1 MEKKLTAYE
10 QLAQAERES
19 AHTIEIEETVTGKRG
34 VANTC
39 VGGVAVYYGNDDG
52 SDDKVVTV
60 RQFNRNFKITAVLK
74 S

>member
-1 MEKKLTAYE
+1 MEKKMTAYE
-10 QLAQAERES
+10 QLAAAEKES
-19 AHTIEIEETVTGKRG
+19 AHTIEIEETATGKCG

-39 VGGVAVYYGNDDG
+39 VGGVAVYYGDDDG

-60 RQFNRNFKITAVLK
+60 RQFNKGFKITAVLK